1 VSGKWPGRA
10 WGVGAAYLGR
20 WHSDNLGLVWAVRY
34 RCLLICRSTCLH
46 TIHVLPFHCLPHPLA
61 HLQQRGAWPAPWCVR
76 CARSFGQAGLQTGKG
91 TQKSCNSIYGA
102 CTQTIFPHRHT
113 HAHTHTRTHA
123 HAHMMARTHMHI
135 HSNAQTDTCT
145 HIHTPTRA
153 CAQTHMHARAHT
165 CAHVHTHEFKHTH
178 MRTPTRYR
186 ATAHFKA
193 RLPWHLVYV
202 SQEGLKAACSTWG
215 R

>member
-1 VSGKWPGRA
+1 MSGKWPGRA

-113 HAHTHTRTHA
+113 HTRTHTHTHARTRTHDGTHTHAHTFKCANRYVHTHSHTHTCLRPNTHARTRTHMRTRTHA
-123 HAHMMARTHMHI
+123 
-135 HSNAQTDTCT
+135 
-145 HIHTPTRA
+145 
-153 CAQTHMHARAHT
+153 
-165 CAHVHTHEFKHTH
+165 
-178 MRTPTRYR
+178 
-186 ATAHFKA
+186 
-193 RLPWHLVYV
+193 
-202 SQEGLKAACSTWG
+202 
-215 R
+215 